1 MAKVVGFLD
10 KLLFHECLM
19 KSLRTSS
26 SSESSFFSCS
36 IEELESFVGLSI
48 TSSSMLVAGFCV
60 AVTDE
65 KAEAAVEVVGE

>member
-1 MAKVVGFLD
+1 MVKLVHQD
-10 KLLFHECLM
+10 KRYLM
-19 KSLRTSS
+19 KTVLTSS

-36 IEELESFVGLSI
+36 IEGLESFVGLSNI
-48 TSSSMLVAGFCV
+48 SSSMLVAGFCV